1 MNKNVNMTHCYRD
14 SAISHENIEVY
25 RMRQQQNRT
34 NAENDERDILSV
46 CGNN

>member
-1 MNKNVNMTHCYRD
+1 MTHCYRE

-25 RMRQQQNRT
+25 RMRQQQQTNRT
-34 NAENDERDILSV
+34 HVENDEPDILSV